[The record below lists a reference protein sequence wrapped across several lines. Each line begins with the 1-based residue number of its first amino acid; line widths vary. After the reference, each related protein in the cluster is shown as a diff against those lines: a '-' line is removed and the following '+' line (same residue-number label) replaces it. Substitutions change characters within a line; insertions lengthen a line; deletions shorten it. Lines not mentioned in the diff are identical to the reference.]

1 MRQNGTFNWLT
12 FNFSLR
18 SRTEYSFSTR
28 YSPFPETLARSFS
41 CNGMLNLKFDI
52 LSQVRC
58 LLMNLWHT
66 FWRLCHQFNL
76 TRKIQWTTTRVKNVV
91 WKLRLV
97 RCRAA
102 AFIRRLDI
110 YANIPKMSKKLGLK
124 KRTNFFEVIRNN
136 FLKTVKTSQNRQ
148 HHFNQW
154 NQIVNF

>member
-28 YSPFPETLARSFS
+28 YSPLPETLARSFS

-58 LLMNLWHT
+58 LLMNLQHT
-66 FWRLCHQFNL
+66 FWRLCHQFMNFSS
-76 TRKIQWTTTRVKNVV
+76 IQFDTKSSVDNNKNVV
-91 WKLRLV
+91 WKLWLV

-124 KRTNFFEVIRNN
+124 
-136 FLKTVKTSQNRQ
+136 
-148 HHFNQW
+148 
-154 NQIVNF
+154 